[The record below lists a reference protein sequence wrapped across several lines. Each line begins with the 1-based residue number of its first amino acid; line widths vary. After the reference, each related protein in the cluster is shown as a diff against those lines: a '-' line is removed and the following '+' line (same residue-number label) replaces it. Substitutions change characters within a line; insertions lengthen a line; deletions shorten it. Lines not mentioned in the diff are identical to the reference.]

1 MTVAR
6 PPRKKPTLVDEIT
19 RTLQTFDI
27 LTEALDKRDDGPL
40 GPRTQ
45 DAQVRLL
52 EIADRIAART
62 ED

>member
-1 MTVAR
+1 MNR
-6 PPRKKPTLVDEIT
+6 PPRRKPALIDEIS
-19 RTLQTFDI
+19 RTLQAFDI
-27 LTEALDKRDDGPL
+27 LAEALDKRDDGPL
-40 GPRTQ
+40 KPRTQ